1 MEVVRAAAVMVMVV
15 VVVLVVVLEEEEEDE
30 ETLLPLKD
38 GLGQELWDGGEQSR
52 AIG

>member
-1 MEVVRAAAVMVMVV
+1 MEVVRAAAVMVVV
-15 VVVLVVVLEEEEEDE
+15 VVVLEEEEDE

>member
-1 MEVVRAAAVMVMVV
+1 MEVVRAAAVMVVV
-15 VVVLVVVLEEEEEDE
+15 VVVLVVVLEEEEDE

>member
-1 MEVVRAAAVMVMVV
+1 MEVVRAAAVMVVV
-15 VVVLVVVLEEEEEDE
+15 VVVLVVVLEEEEVE